1 MLINLAF
8 FIRLAKYIVAAD
20 AEKKKIKIT
29 AYVVMGRK
37 EDNDFDY
44 HLVLKSLTGN
54 DSMIAE
60 IPDPEQI
67 KLKGFPGLRHDY
79 AKARAFVE
87 KNIDD
92 DQSEVKEVNHVKVKI
107 TGIIFFDKTAY
118 GKGHSENGVEI
129 HPVLE
134 IVPPH

>member
-1 MLINLAF
+1 MINSGAITLPIFVLYGLLYSIVGMNTKNIMMLINLAF

-79 AKARAFVE
+79 AKARAF
-87 KNIDD
+87 
-92 DQSEVKEVNHVKVKI
+92 
-107 TGIIFFDKTAY
+107 
-118 GKGHSENGVEI
+118 
-129 HPVLE
+129 
-134 IVPPH
+134 